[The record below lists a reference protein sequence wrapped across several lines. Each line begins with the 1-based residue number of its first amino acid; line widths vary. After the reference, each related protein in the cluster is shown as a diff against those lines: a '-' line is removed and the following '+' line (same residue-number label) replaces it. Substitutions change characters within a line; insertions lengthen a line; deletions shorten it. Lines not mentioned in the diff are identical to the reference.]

1 LNAKVPGLGI
11 DEILIDFSELRFCNS
26 NGFYVIMDIVEA
38 LYLNATEAKVTVRRL
53 DDDDWQRET
62 LPILLNVDDE
72 SIGRRTNFQ
81 NVRE

>member
-1 LNAKVPGLGI
+1 MHAEGQKVRRRS
-11 DEILIDFSELRFCNS
+11 DRSW
-26 NGFYVIMDIVEA
+26 
-38 LYLNATEAKVTVRRL
+38 RL

-72 SIGRRTNFQ
+72 SIGRRTSFT